1 MSRTHAGT
9 ACGGGVARGGGVVC
23 VGVWYVWGVVY
34 GGAWF
39 VEGRGMWGRGLWRG
53 VVYGGGVVCGVRVEG
68 RGMYATDNQLM

>member
-1 MSRTHAGT
+1 MR
-9 ACGGGVARGGGVVC
+9 GGVVC
-23 VGVWYVWGVVY
+23 MGRGMYGAWYVWGVVY